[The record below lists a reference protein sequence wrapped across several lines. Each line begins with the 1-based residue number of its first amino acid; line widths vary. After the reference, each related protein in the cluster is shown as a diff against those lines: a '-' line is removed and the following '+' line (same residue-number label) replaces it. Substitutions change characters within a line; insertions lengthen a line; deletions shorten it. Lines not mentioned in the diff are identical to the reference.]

1 MKISTLLIVLLF
13 ALPLFASAP
22 QEVWGTETYNLEAG
36 ESFQFHINSDDV
48 QLRNWILE
56 VDGDLALCDL
66 HILRMN
72 NGSLLYAGR
81 NESCHK
87 VEIPWGIGEEI
98 SVVLTADTRRGGL
111 FTVRFFGP
119 PRDSAP
125 AFYSYKV
132 NRALDAYAG
141 GRNIEAEELCRDALR
156 ENPNDAEALVLLA
169 GFLRDK
175 NKLLQARELIEQ
187 ALVKGLSNSME
198 PLARQLLVQLNEMLG
213 QSSTAEMM
221 IQEGEMLRST
231 GKYYQAVD
239 KYLAA
244 LTLTAPKSKRAVIY
258 FKMGELFA
266 EMGNDIQAITAF
278 ELAIENGLDEQLNDD
293 AIKILDSLETV
304 N

>member
-1 MKISTLLIVLLF
+1 MRICSLLVVLLF
-13 ALPLFASAP
+13 AAPLFASAP

-36 ESFQFHINSDDV
+36 ESFQFRIDSDDV

-72 NGSLLYAGR
+72 NGALLYAGR
-81 NESCHK
+81 NESCHR

-111 FTVRFFGP
+111 YTVRFFGP

-132 NRALDAYAG
+132 NRALDAYTG

-156 ENPNDAEALVLLA
+156 DNPNDAEALVLLA

-175 NKLLQARELIEQ
+175 NELLHARELIEQ
-187 ALVKGLSNSME
+187 SLVKGLSKSME
-198 PLARQLLVQLNEMLG
+198 PLARQLLVQLNEMVG
-213 QSSTAEMM
+213 KSSTAEMM
-221 IQEGEMLRST
+221 IQEGKLLRSI

-244 LTLTAPKSKRAVIY
+244 LTLTMPKSERAVIY
-258 FKMGELFA
+258 FNMGELFA

-278 ELAIENGLDEQLNDD
+278 KLAIKEGLDEQLNAD
-293 AIKILDSLETV
+293 ANKILDSLEKV